1 MNGIEQNRLAA
12 EARFLRPAAE
22 WLMDR
27 IGIASGWRTL
37 DLACG
42 PVGVLDV
49 LAARTGAA
57 HVTGLDRDDDLVE
70 AARTHLLRSGRDG
83 VRLIVSA
90 AEATGL
96 PGESFDLVHA
106 RGVMS
111 QAADPG
117 AVVTEMARIARPG
130 GYVAVQDCYATGW
143 AACVPPHPA
152 WTALYDGLRQALP
165 GSFDA
170 ARPLGELLT
179 AAGLVDVRMEHNAL
193 ETRPGGYGRDHL
205 TYLAAR
211 HRATIVAA
219 GVSDSTLDHMIACL
233 HQHVEDP
240 RTRVPFP
247 TLVQAW
253 ARKPAAR

>member
-1 MNGIEQNRLAA
+1 MSGIDQDRLTA

-27 IGIASGWRTL
+27 IGIASGWRSL

-49 LAARTGAA
+49 LAERTGAI
-57 HVTGLDRDDDLVE
+57 HVTGLDRDRDLVE

-96 PGESFDLVHA
+96 PGDSFDLVHA

-111 QAADPG
+111 QAADS
-117 AVVTEMARIARPG
+117 AAIVTEMARITRPG
-130 GYVAVQDCYATGW
+130 GYVALQDCYMTGW
-143 AACVPPHPA
+143 AACAPPHPA
-152 WTALYDGLRQALP
+152 WTALYDGLRLALP

-170 ARPLGELLT
+170 AQPLSDLLT
-179 AAGLVDVRMEHNAL
+179 NAELVDVQLEHNAL
-193 ETRPGGYGRDHL
+193 ETSPGGYGRDHL

-211 HRATIVAA
+211 HRAPIVAA
-219 GVSDSTLDHMIACL
+219 GTFS
-233 HQHVEDP
+233 
-240 RTRVPFP
+240 
-247 TLVQAW
+247 
-253 ARKPAAR
+253 